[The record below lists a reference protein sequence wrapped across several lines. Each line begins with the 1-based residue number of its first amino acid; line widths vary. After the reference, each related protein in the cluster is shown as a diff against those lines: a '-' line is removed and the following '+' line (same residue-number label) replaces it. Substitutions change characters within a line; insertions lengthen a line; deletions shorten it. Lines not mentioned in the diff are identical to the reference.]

1 MSINE
6 KHIVGET
13 FDLRPSAEGKDVI
26 NFSDDKIA
34 YITARCKGKD
44 VLDLGC
50 VQHARNAYLSKNW
63 LHKAIV
69 KVAKSTK
76 GLDLYGDGVK
86 ALQNEGFNVVH
97 GDAQDFALGEKYDVV
112 VAGDLI
118 EHLSNFDGFFTCVRN
133 HLRDDGVL
141 LIATPNPWHW
151 VRCVRSAMGQRI
163 IVNPEHTTWFC
174 PDTVRLIG
182 KRFGFELVDIGY
194 GSERFKDGML
204 PLPKTLRHQSFFATM
219 RKAA

>member
-1 MSINE
+1 MSTNE
-6 KHIVGET
+6 KHIVGES
-13 FDLRPSAEGKDVI
+13 FDLRPGTDGKDVI
-26 NFSDDKIA
+26 NFADDKIA
-34 YITARCKGKD
+34 YITKRCEGKE

-50 VQHARNAYLSKNW
+50 VQHTRNAYLSKNW

-69 KVAKSTK
+69 KVAKTAK

-86 ALQNEGFNVVH
+86 ALQAQGYDVVH
-97 GDAQDFALGEKYDVV
+97 GDAQNFDIGMQYEVV

-118 EHLSNFDGFFTCVRN
+118 EHLSNFDGFFNSVRK
-133 HLRDDGVL
+133 HLRDDGIL

-151 VRCVRSAMGQRI
+151 VRCLRSAIGQRI

-182 KRFGFELVDIGY
+182 GRFGFEVVDVNY
-194 GSERFKDGML
+194 GSERLKDSIL
-204 PLPKTLRHQSFFATM
+204 PFPKTFRHQSFFATL
-219 RKAA
+219 RKVE